1 MRKKVENHES
11 IYNINIPVNLS
22 DFRMI
27 SGVGSSL
34 TIKGLNLGIEDCV
47 RLVYNRIILN
57 STISAHDIMPQNHW
71 CFMSNGFLVYNIDNI
86 KQDSLYKK
94 KRKLR

>member
-1 MRKKVENHES
+1 MKSIKRVRKKVENHE
-11 IYNINIPVNLS
+11 NINNINSPVNLS

-47 RLVYNRIILN
+47 RLV
-57 STISAHDIMPQNHW
+57 
-71 CFMSNGFLVYNIDNI
+71 
-86 KQDSLYKK
+86 
-94 KRKLR
+94 

>member
-1 MRKKVENHES
+1 MNDKYKKGWGKKVENHES
-11 IYNINIPVNLS
+11 IYNIDIPVNLS

-57 STISAHDIMPQNHW
+57 STISAHDIMHKIIGVLCPTV
-71 CFMSNGFLVYNIDNI
+71 F
-86 KQDSLYKK
+86 
-94 KRKLR
+94 